1 MPMQLPQ
8 RPRLKRNNRRS
19 NRLRH
24 RKIPRIHS
32 LDRPTTTK
40 DLFSSDLTRF
50 EDVGAVAFELAVGG
64 VDGQVGDAEVVFEN
78 VGIWGRD

>member
-1 MPMQLPQ
+1 MQLPQ

-32 LDRPTTTK
+32 LDRPTTTR

-50 EDVGAVAFELAVGG
+50 EDVGAVAFESAVGG
-64 VDGQVGDAEVVFEN
+64 VDGEVGGAEVCFED
-78 VGIWGRD
+78 VGVWGGDGG